1 MKSIA
6 NPVDHERRNEKKRLS
21 YQNQVGLLDYE
32 KRLKQMNEPSKN
44 WRNSSRFSDDQ
55 KLSRM
60 YLKS

>member
-6 NPVDHERRNEKKRLS
+6 NPVDNERRNEKKRLS

-44 WRNSSRFSDDQ
+44 WRNSSRFSADQ